1 MLRKLRIRTSAENDT
16 RPTPSK
22 QAPEMSKHR
31 GFTVQLLS
39 KMTLQNAH
47 STRCVCPLP
56 VLFAG
61 ILCLMLAA
69 CGPKEPRE
77 LAALAEAFREA
88 NQAETIEPMLALY
101 ALEGTTESTR
111 NLLKTA
117 LLFELGLPVESIE
130 FEPLSGA
137 PEESIH
143 YTHQGIEYGPTLTPG
158 YRMHVR
164 YGTEDNFESRFTIG
178 RLDDGTWRILSS
190 RPIET
195 PGDE

>member
-1 MLRKLRIRTSAENDT
+1 MAL
-16 RPTPSK
+16 
-22 QAPEMSKHR
+22 KHAQSS
-31 GFTVQLLS
+31 GWIF
-39 KMTLQNAH
+39 
-47 STRCVCPLP
+47 PLP
-56 VLFAG
+56 TLFAG
-61 ILCLMLAA
+61 IFCLALVA
-69 CGPKEPRE
+69 CGLREPHGLDE
-77 LAALAEAFREA
+77 LAEAFREA

-178 RLDDGTWRILSS
+178 RLDDGTWRIVSS

-195 PGDE
+195 PGAE